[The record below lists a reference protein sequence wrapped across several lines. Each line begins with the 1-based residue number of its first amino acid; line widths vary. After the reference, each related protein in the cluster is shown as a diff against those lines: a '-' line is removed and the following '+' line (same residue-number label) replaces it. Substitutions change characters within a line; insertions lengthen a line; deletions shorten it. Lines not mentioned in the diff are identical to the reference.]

1 MARSLRMYGKKRGHR
16 RTGSRAWGSLGE
28 ALFFGFF
35 LVLGSL
41 FLSGL
46 LNMLV
51 VPEWRVNHEF
61 IETEGTVL
69 RTALGQPDAQL
80 DAEQRDEPKQ
90 PPLYRP
96 EVLVEYT
103 AGGAVHREW
112 TYDIHYGSGRE
123 YSADRA
129 AQEAVLAGFERDKKI
144 AVWYDPADPQRVVV
158 VRGYTWLLWFLLL
171 LPVAFIL
178 IGGVGL
184 ILTLFHWGKSI
195 EHRVATTQMARRL
208 NPLKEPAAEETTE
221 FPFVPQDS
229 NLTNSPGTRLK
240 YRLPIDLSRG
250 WRLVAILSACVFWNS
265 IVAVFAVIAINN
277 HLSRRPEWLL
287 TVFVLPFAA
296 VGLAMIYFFV
306 RELLVVTGVGPTQL
320 EISDHP
326 LQPGRK
332 YQVYVSQGGRLT
344 INSLALSLVCDEV
357 ATYRQGTDTRTEQSR
372 VFAQNLL
379 ERQQVEL
386 LPQQAFEEQLEVEIP
401 GECMH
406 SFKAD
411 HNEVRWRLLFRGD
424 IAGWPPF
431 ERNFPVVV
439 VPRIPRN
446 EP

>member
-1 MARSLRMYGKKRGHR
+1 MYGKKRGHR

-35 LVLGSL
+35 LLLGSV
-41 FLSGL
+41 FLAGL

-61 IETEGTVL
+61 IETEGTV
-69 RTALGQPDAQL
+69 RMTTLGQPDKQL
-80 DAEQRDEPKQ
+80 DDARHGEREK

-103 AGGAVHREW
+103 VGGVAHKEW

-123 YSADRA
+123 FSADRETQQA
-129 AQEAVLAGFERDKKI
+129 EI
-144 AVWYDPADPQRVVV
+144 AEFQRGKTIPVWYDPADPAKVVV

-171 LPVAFIL
+171 LPLAFIL

-184 ILTLFHWGKSI
+184 ILTLFHWGKSA

-208 NPLKEPAAEETTE
+208 NPLQEPAGKETSE

-250 WRLVAILSACVFWNS
+250 WRLVAILSACLFWNS
-265 IVAVFAVIAINN
+265 IVAVFAVIAIKN
-277 HLSRRPEWLL
+277 HLSRWPEWLL
-287 TVFVLPFAA
+287 VLPFAA
-296 VGLAMIYFFV
+296 VGLAMIYFFI

-326 LQPGRK
+326 LQPGGK

-344 INSLALSLVCDEV
+344 INALTLSLVCDEV
-357 ATYRQGTDTRTEQSR
+357 ATYRQGTDTRTEHSR
-372 VFAQNLL
+372 VYAQNLL
-379 ERQQVEL
+379 ERRDVEL
-386 LPQQAFEEQLEVEIP
+386 LPQRAFEEELVIEIP
-401 GECMH
+401 AECMH

-431 ERNFPVVV
+431 ERSFPVVV
-439 VPRIPRN
+439 IPLLSKKAS
-446 EP
+446 

>member
-1 MARSLRMYGKKRGHR
+1 MYGKKRGHR

-35 LVLGSL
+35 LVLGSV
-41 FLSGL
+41 FLAGL

-61 IETEGTVL
+61 IETDATVL
-69 RTALGQPDAQL
+69 RTNLGQPDEQL
-80 DAEQRDEPKQ
+80 ENEPHGHHER

-96 EVLVEYT
+96 EVLVEYKV
-103 AGGAVHREW
+103 GDVVHTEW
-112 TYDIHYGSGRE
+112 TYDIHFGSGRE
-123 YSADRA
+123 YSADRE
-129 AQEAVLAGFERDKKI
+129 AQRAVLAEFQRARKI
-144 AVWYDPADPQRVVV
+144 LAWYDPADPSKVVV
-158 VRGYTWLLWFLLL
+158 VRGYTWFLWFLLL

-184 ILTLFHWGKSI
+184 ILTLFHWGKSV

-250 WRLVAILSACVFWNS
+250 WRLLAILSACVFWNS
-265 IVAVFAVIAINN
+265 IVAVFSVIAINN
-277 HLSRRPEWLL
+277 HLSGQPNWVL

-296 VGLAMIYFFV
+296 VGLAMIYYFV
-306 RELLVVTGVGPTQL
+306 RELLAVTGVGPTQL

-326 LQPGRK
+326 LQPGHK

-344 INSLALSLVCDEV
+344 INALSLSLVCDEV
-357 ATYRQGTDTRTEQSR
+357 ATYRQGTDTRTEHAR
-372 VFAQNLL
+372 VFAHSLL

-386 LPQQAFEEQLEVEIP
+386 LPQRAFEEQLAVEIP
-401 GECMH
+401 AQCMH

-411 HNEVRWRLLFRGD
+411 HNEVRWRLLVRGD

-431 ERNFPVVV
+431 ERSFPIVV
-439 VPRIPRN
+439 VPLLVRKAS
-446 EP
+446 

>member
-1 MARSLRMYGKKRGHR
+1 MYGKKRGHR

-35 LVLGSL
+35 LVLGSV
-41 FLSGL
+41 FLTGL

-61 IETEGTVL
+61 VETEATVL
-69 RTALGQPDAQL
+69 WTNLGQPEEQL
-80 DAEQRDEPKQ
+80 DDELRQPRER

-96 EVLVEYT
+96 EVQVKYKVGDEVY
-103 AGGAVHREW
+103 REW

-123 YSADRA
+123 FSADRE
-129 AQEAVLAGFERDKKI
+129 AQLALLAGFQRGHTTP
-144 AVWYDPADPQRVVV
+144 VWYDPADPQQVVV

-171 LPVAFIL
+171 LPVAFIV

-184 ILTLFHWGKSI
+184 ILTLFHWGKSV

-208 NPLKEPAAEETTE
+208 NPLKEPAAEKTSE

-229 NLTNSPGTRLK
+229 NQTNSPGTRLK

-277 HLSRRPEWLL
+277 HLSGRPEWLL

-320 EISDHP
+320 EISEHP

-344 INSLALSLVCDEV
+344 INALSLSLVCDEV
-357 ATYRQGTDTRTEQSR
+357 ATYRQGTDTRTEHAR
-372 VFAQNLL
+372 VYAQQLL
-379 ERQQVEL
+379 ERRQVEL
-386 LPQQAFEEQLEVEIP
+386 LPQRAFEEQLEVEIP
-401 GECMH
+401 AECMH

-439 VPRIPRN
+439 VPRLSGNPS
-446 EP
+446 

>member
-1 MARSLRMYGKKRGHR
+1 MYGKKRGHR

-35 LVLGSL
+35 LVLGSV
-41 FLSGL
+41 FLTGL

-61 IETEGTVL
+61 IETEGTV
-69 RTALGQPDAQL
+69 RMTALGQPDEQL
-80 DAEQRDEPKQ
+80 GDEQHDKREGPA
-90 PPLYRP
+90 LYRP

-103 AGGAVHREW
+103 VGDLVHREW
-112 TYDIHYGSGRE
+112 TYDIHFGSGRE
-123 YSADRA
+123 FSADREAQA
-129 AQEAVLAGFERDKKI
+129 AAVAQFDRDQKV
-144 AVWYDPADPQRVVV
+144 AVWYDPADPAKVVV

-184 ILTLFHWGKSI
+184 ILTLFHWGKSV

-208 NPLKEPAAEETTE
+208 NPLNESTAGEAIE

-250 WRLVAILSACVFWNS
+250 WRLLAILSACVFWNS
-265 IVAVFAVIAINN
+265 IVAVFMVMAIND
-277 HLSRRPEWLL
+277 HLSGRPEWVL
-287 TVFVLPFAA
+287 TVFVLLFAA

-306 RELLVVTGVGPTQL
+306 RELLVVTGVGPTQI
-320 EISDHP
+320 EVSDHP

-332 YQVYVSQGGRLT
+332 YQIYVSQGGRLT
-344 INSLALSLVCDEV
+344 INALSLSLVCDEV

-372 VFAQNLL
+372 VFEKTLL

-386 LPQQAFEEQLEVEIP
+386 LPQRAFEEELEVEIP
-401 GECMH
+401 AQCMH

-411 HNEVRWRLLFRGD
+411 HNEVRWRLLVHGD

-431 ERNFPVVV
+431 DRSFPVVV
-439 VPRIPRN
+439 VPLLARKAS
-446 EP
+446 